1 MTAMQKR
8 MGGNNSSGVLVKL
21 ALWVVAEVNDTCA
34 CALHNCVFYANYTM
48 QIRLLT
54 FIAALCL
61 ALLSACTIVNP
72 HYDPSKPH
80 HTTKGFKNIYSEGTG
95 GFGNFLKW
103 QWERF
108 NQTIAKPTADL
119 SPVIANLELI
129 HGPKKAQITWIGHA
143 SALVQMGGFNILTD
157 PIFSDRAS
165 PVQFAGPKRFQAPG
179 LSLAQLPPIDAVV
192 ISHNHYD
199 HLDLDSVSALAA
211 LPNAPVFYVPLG
223 IDTWF
228 KAHVPN
234 AKVFKTDW
242 QEKHVLTKPQGN
254 LALHFLPIQ
263 HWSSRT
269 PFDRLATLWGSWA
282 LMAGDKAVWFSGD
295 LGYSQDTANIGK
307 QFPKGFDLSLIAVGA
322 YEPRWFMKGQHINPA
337 EAVTIHREIGSRK
350 SVGIHWGTFTLTDEP
365 LDQPIADLAA
375 AKKDQSINENSFI
388 LLRHGQTTEF

>member
-1 MTAMQKR
+1 MHT
-8 MGGNNSSGVLVKL
+8 
-21 ALWVVAEVNDTCA
+21 
-34 CALHNCVFYANYTM
+34 
-48 QIRLLT
+48 RLLT

-61 ALLSACTIVNP
+61 ALLGACTMVNP

-80 HTTKGFKNIYSEGTG
+80 HTMKGFKNIYSEGTG

-108 NQTIAKPTADL
+108 NKTIATPTADL
-119 SPVIANLELI
+119 SPVIANLALI
-129 HGPKKAQITWIGHA
+129 NAPTKPQITWIGHA

-165 PVQFAGPKRFQAPG
+165 PVQFAGPKRFQTPG
-179 LSLAQLPPIDAVV
+179 LSIAQLPPIDAVV

-199 HLDLDSVSALAA
+199 HLDLSSVRALAA

-234 AKVFKTDW
+234 ARVFKTDW
-242 QEKHVLTKPQGN
+242 QQMHVLSKLQGN
-254 LALHFLPIQ
+254 LTLHFLPIQ

-307 QFPKGFDLSLIAVGA
+307 QFPQGFDLSLIAVGA

-375 AKKDQSINENSFI
+375 AKKEQSINENSFI